1 MARRGRMYGKKRK
14 INYGRILILLLLLVV
29 VIAVISLLFRKNEYI
44 SVIDDVLKS
53 DIREIS
59 GTISSVSDVDITV
72 YSNDG
77 IRYTN
82 QHEDIKK
89 LNSFDGTKTEDLD
102 KSGNVKLLFENLYK
116 SKKTVLTEDLPLKK
130 DGYYWVEA
138 NFVVEDEKLF
148 FSDEE
153 EYNFDLYYDK
163 ETKNVY
169 IKKEYFNEFS
179 TKNND
184 QKLQGYEATEEFIK
198 IINELAKNGR

>member
-1 MARRGRMYGKKRK
+1 MARRRHMYGKKRK
-14 INYGRILILLLLLVV
+14 INYGRILLLLLLLVA
-29 VIAVISLLFRKNEYI
+29 VIAVISLLFRKDEYL

-53 DIREIS
+53 DIKEIS

-116 SKKTVLTEDLPLKK
+116 SKKTVQTEDLPLKK

-169 IKKEYFNEFS
+169 IKNEYFNEFS
-179 TKNND
+179 TKNNN

-198 IINELAKNGR
+198 IIDELAKSSK